1 MQTFKQFIKE
11 ESSPKEAERVEF
23 DVAIV
28 LRELNKDNTISTDEA
43 IEKVKSDIKSTKHL
57 GQTKRMV
64 DLIRGMDSE
73 YKM

>member
-43 IEKVKSDIKSTKHL
+43 I
-57 GQTKRMV
+57 
-64 DLIRGMDSE
+64 
-73 YKM
+73 